1 MMARR
6 WWGLFLLAALASL
19 AAPVGALTLEQAYDA
34 ALRYAPGFQAAIQE
48 RVAGREFKALGRANL
63 LPTLSYNYSRAKH
76 WSEVEQDTA
85 LGAVTEERDYRS
97 YASTLRLEQPLF
109 DMRAWVAHQMDDARA
124 ARAEL
129 EFEARL
135 QDLAVELVQ
144 AYTDVLLL
152 GQQQRLAA
160 NRVATLDALLAHNRA
175 LVAGGEGTRTD
186 VLETRSQLARAEAER
201 IQADDDLAVA
211 RRRLSTLTGQ
221 PARDLVAAA
230 EPALPPL
237 DGGELEAWREQAR
250 RHSPVL
256 GAERQ
261 AVRLA
266 EREVARQRAGHLPR
280 VSLYASTRKTD
291 SDSENTYGQTYDTDS
306 VGLQVRLPLYD
317 GGAVSAAR
325 RQAAARYSSSEYQL
339 AQRRDQVLTAVET
352 QWRACVGGLERIRAL
367 RRAVEDS
374 DALVAATRRSLQG
387 GERNNQDLLDARR
400 EAHLARRDLAEARYR
415 YINAWLAL
423 HREAGTLTSARLRQV
438 SRALSLSGAEPS
450 YPMNPPETDREA
462 GNHEGNAL

>member
-1 MMARR
+1 MTAGSR
-6 WWGLFLLAALASL
+6 WGLLLLAVL
-19 AAPVGALTLEQAYDA
+19 AAPAGALTLEQAYDA
-34 ALRYAPGFQAAIQE
+34 ALGHAPGFQAAIQE

-76 WSEVEQDTA
+76 WSEVEQDAAIGT
-85 LGAVTEERDYRS
+85 VSEERDYRS

-109 DMRAWVAHQMDDARA
+109 DMRAWATHQMDDARA

-135 QDLAVELVQ
+135 QDFVVTLAQ
-144 AYTDVLLL
+144 AYTDVLL
-152 GQQQRLAA
+152 GEQRQRLAA
-160 NRVATLDALLAHNRA
+160 HRVATLTALLAHNQA
-175 LVAGGEGTRTD
+175 LVDGGEGTRTD

-201 IQADDDLAVA
+201 IQTADELAVA
-211 RRRLSTLTGQ
+211 RRRLSALTGL
-221 PARDLVAAA
+221 PARGLTAAA

-237 DGGELEAWREQAR
+237 ERAGLESWREQAR

-261 AVRLA
+261 AVRVA

-280 VSLYASTRKTD
+280 VSLYASIRKTD
-291 SDSENTYGQTYDTDS
+291 SDSENTFGQTYDTDS

-325 RQAAARYSSSEYQL
+325 RQAAARYGASEYQL
-339 AQRRDQVLTAVET
+339 AERRDQVLTAVET
-352 QWRACVGGLERIRAL
+352 QWRACTGGLARIDAL
-367 RRAVEDS
+367 RRAVADS
-374 DALVAATRRSLQG
+374 DALVAATRRSLRG
-387 GERNNQDLLDARR
+387 GERNNQDLLEARR

-438 SRALSLSGAEPS
+438 SRALSLSDADPS
-450 YPMNPPETDREA
+450 YPVNRPDMDREVD
-462 GNHEGNAL
+462 NQEGNAL